1 MISLFEIEDLVIDKL
16 SKTKH
21 KGRVDK
27 YEALVKS
34 AISMDAMGC
43 DGRIMID
50 AELVIESALHDLSD
64 ENLFGFYAET
74 EAGQE
79 AAAQELGPA
88 CRESVVQDVVVE
100 VLQHIAETV
109 CSEARERISKK
120 RKKAYE

>member
-16 SKTKH
+16 SQTKH

-43 DGRIMID
+43 DGRIIIE
-50 AELVIESALHDLSD
+50 AELVIESALHNLSD
-64 ENLFGFYAET
+64 ENLFAVYAET

-79 AAAQELGPA
+79 ASAQELEPA
-88 CRESVVQDVVVE
+88 CREGVVQDVVVE

-109 CSEARERISKK
+109 CSEARERMSQK
-120 RKKAYE
+120 RKKA